1 MINQFTRVLVG
12 SIILLALLAFAVPK
26 FFPQET
32 ADDIRK
38 PTEIVDHSSSAASS
52 GSQSG
57 QTAQNAGDE
66 ANAVDEYDAMDE
78 NFGYGDLLEDE
89 GSNPPVEF
97 TDNSVKSG
105 VVVGVEADGANGRN
119 GTFVANPTITGN
131 TPAEVARMQADAR
144 RKAEAAKNSA
154 AEQESRVR
162 AEAERLA
169 AEKRRIEA
177 EKQAQQENARL
188 EAERRAQAEAT
199 RQKAEAEARAR
210 AEAEKARAEA
220 EKARAEAERRAREE
234 TAAAKARAE
243 AEKNRERMA
252 SLGQVDS
259 APKGRYLQVGT
270 FSTLAKANEVR
281 NRLKAARIG
290 VPKEYMKDI
299 APGFGYKVIPNNG
312 NYTVLVGPAKN
323 DAPFRAIKNRVD
335 WAAGVN
341 SFAVSK

>member
-78 NFGYGDLLEDE
+78 NFGYGDLLDDE

-154 AEQESRVR
+154 AEQESRAR
-162 AEAERLA
+162 AEAERFA

-188 EAERRAQAEAT
+188 EAERRAQAEAA

-234 TAAAKARAE
+234 AAAAKARAE
-243 AEKNRERMA
+243 AEKNREKMA
-252 SLGQVDS
+252 SSGQVDS

>member
-26 FFPQET
+26 FFPKEN

-38 PTEIVDHSSSAASS
+38 PTEIVDHTAPAGAA
-52 GSQSG
+52 GEQSG
-57 QTAQNAGDE
+57 QNAGNE

-97 TDNSVKSG
+97 ADNSVKSG

-131 TPAEVARMQADAR
+131 TPAEVARMQAEAR
-144 RKAEAAKNSA
+144 RKAEAARNSA
-154 AEQESRVR
+154 AEQENRAR

-169 AEKRRIEA
+169 AEKKRIEA
-177 EKQAQQENARL
+177 EKLAQQENARL
-188 EAERRAQAEAT
+188 EAERRAQAEAA
-199 RQKAEAEARAR
+199 RQKAEAEARAK

-234 TAAAKARAE
+234 AAAAKARAE
-243 AEKNRERMA
+243 AERNRERMA
-252 SLGQVDS
+252 PSGQLDS
-259 APKGRYLQVGT
+259 APRGRYLQVGT

-299 APGFGYKVIPNNG
+299 DSGFGYKVVPNNG

-341 SFAVSK
+341 SFTVSK

>member
-26 FFPQET
+26 FFPKEN

-38 PTEIVDHSSSAASS
+38 PTEIVDHTAPAGSA
-52 GSQSG
+52 GEQSG
-57 QTAQNAGDE
+57 QTAQNAGNE

-97 TDNSVKSG
+97 ADNSVKSG

-131 TPAEVARMQADAR
+131 TPAEVARMQAEAR
-144 RKAEAAKNSA
+144 RKAEAARNSA
-154 AEQESRVR
+154 AEQENRAR

-169 AEKRRIEA
+169 AEKKRIEA
-177 EKQAQQENARL
+177 EKLAQQENARL
-188 EAERRAQAEAT
+188 EAERRAQAEAA
-199 RQKAEAEARAR
+199 RQKAEAEARAK

-234 TAAAKARAE
+234 AAAAKARAE
-243 AEKNRERMA
+243 AERNRERMA
-252 SLGQVDS
+252 PSGQLDS
-259 APKGRYLQVGT
+259 APRGRYLQVGT

-299 APGFGYKVIPNNG
+299 NSGFGYKVVPNNG

-341 SFAVSK
+341 SFTVSK

>member
-1 MINQFTRVLVG
+1 
-12 SIILLALLAFAVPK
+12 
-26 FFPQET
+26 
-32 ADDIRK
+32 
-38 PTEIVDHSSSAASS
+38 
-52 GSQSG
+52 
-57 QTAQNAGDE
+57 
-66 ANAVDEYDAMDE
+66 MDE
-78 NFGYGDLLEDE
+78 NFGYGELLEDE

-154 AEQESRVR
+154 AEQESRAR

-188 EAERRAQAEAT
+188 EAERRAQAEAA

-234 TAAAKARAE
+234 AAAAKARAE

>member
-78 NFGYGDLLEDE
+78 NFGYGELLEDE

-154 AEQESRVR
+154 AEQESRAR

-188 EAERRAQAEAT
+188 EAERRAQAEAA

-210 AEAEKARAEA
+210 AEAEKV
-220 EKARAEAERRAREE
+220 RAEAERRAREE
-234 TAAAKARAE
+234 AAAAKARAE

-252 SLGQVDS
+252 SSGQVDS

>member
-78 NFGYGDLLEDE
+78 NFGYGELLEDE

-154 AEQESRVR
+154 AEQESRAR
-162 AEAERLA
+162 TEAERLA

-177 EKQAQQENARL
+177 EKKAQQENARL
-188 EAERRAQAEAT
+188 EAERRAQAEAA

-234 TAAAKARAE
+234 VAAAKARAE

-252 SLGQVDS
+252 SSGQVDS

>member
-78 NFGYGDLLEDE
+78 NFGYGELLEDE

-154 AEQESRVR
+154 AEQESRAK

-188 EAERRAQAEAT
+188 EAERRAQAEAD

-234 TAAAKARAE
+234 AAAAKARAE
-243 AEKNRERMA
+243 AEKNREKMA
-252 SLGQVDS
+252 SSGQVDS

>member
-78 NFGYGDLLEDE
+78 NFGYGELLEDE

-154 AEQESRVR
+154 AEQESRAR

-188 EAERRAQAEAT
+188 EAERRAQAEAA

-220 EKARAEAERRAREE
+220 ERRAREE
-234 TAAAKARAE
+234 AAAAKARAE

-252 SLGQVDS
+252 SSGQVDS

>member
-26 FFPQET
+26 FFPKEN

-38 PTEIVDHSSSAASS
+38 PTEIVDHTAPAGAA
-52 GSQSG
+52 GEQSG
-57 QTAQNAGDE
+57 QNAGNE

-97 TDNSVKSG
+97 ADNSVKSG

-119 GTFVANPTITGN
+119 GMFVANPTITGN

-144 RKAEAAKNSA
+144 RKAEAARNSA
-154 AEQESRVR
+154 AEQENRAR

-169 AEKRRIEA
+169 AEKKRIEA
-177 EKQAQQENARL
+177 EKLAQQENARL
-188 EAERRAQAEAT
+188 EAERRAQAEAA
-199 RQKAEAEARAR
+199 RQKAEAEARAK

-234 TAAAKARAE
+234 AAAAKARAE
-243 AEKNRERMA
+243 AERNRERMA
-252 SLGQVDS
+252 PSGQLDS
-259 APKGRYLQVGT
+259 APRGRYLQVGT

-299 APGFGYKVIPNNG
+299 NSGFGYKVVPNNG

-341 SFAVSK
+341 SFTVSK